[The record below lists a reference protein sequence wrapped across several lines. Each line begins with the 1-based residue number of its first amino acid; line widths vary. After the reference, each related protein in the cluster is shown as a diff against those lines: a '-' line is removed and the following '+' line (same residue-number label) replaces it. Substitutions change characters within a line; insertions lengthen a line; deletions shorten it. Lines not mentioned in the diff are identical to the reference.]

1 MNIPQ
6 ARWKPMKL
14 LCGSEALL
22 DPESSI
28 GAYRCTTCDRVVGSV
43 GMPKECKILYDMQE
57 VVTKLQ
63 GK

>member
-1 MNIPQ
+1 
-6 ARWKPMKL
+6 MKL